1 MAGKAARRAATNIS
15 PSSASSVTK
24 TSFAPAATQAAS
36 ITSISAAHA
45 APGASDW
52 AINSAPA
59 VRSRPI
65 GL

>member
-1 MAGKAARRAATNIS
+1 M
-15 PSSASSVTK
+15 
-24 TSFAPAATQAAS
+24 
-36 ITSISAAHA
+36 TSISAAQA

-52 AINSAPA
+52 AINIAPA